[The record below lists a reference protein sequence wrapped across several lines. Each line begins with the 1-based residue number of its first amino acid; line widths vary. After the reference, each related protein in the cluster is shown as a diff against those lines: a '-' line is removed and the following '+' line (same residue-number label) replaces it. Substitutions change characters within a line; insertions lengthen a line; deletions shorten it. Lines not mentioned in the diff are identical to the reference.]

1 MVILY
6 FYQKLFLM
14 NVLTSSANKKMI
26 VEKIE
31 KFWPLSLTVLLVGN
45 KDLVRVRLHAQFQ
58 RVTNL

>member
-1 MVILY
+1 MLF
-6 FYQKLFLM
+6 FYQKLFPM
-14 NVLTSSANKKMI
+14 TSQTSPATTKMI

-31 KFWPLSLTVLLVGN
+31 KFWPMSLTVVLVGN

>member
-1 MVILY
+1 MLF
-6 FYQKLFLM
+6 FYQKLFPM
-14 NVLTSSANKKMI
+14 TAQTSPANTKMI

-31 KFWPLSLTVLLVGN
+31 KFWPISLTVGLVGN

>member
-1 MVILY
+1 MTA
-6 FYQKLFLM
+6 Q
-14 NVLTSSANKKMI
+14 TSPANTKMI

-31 KFWPLSLTVLLVGN
+31 KFWPISLTVVLVGN